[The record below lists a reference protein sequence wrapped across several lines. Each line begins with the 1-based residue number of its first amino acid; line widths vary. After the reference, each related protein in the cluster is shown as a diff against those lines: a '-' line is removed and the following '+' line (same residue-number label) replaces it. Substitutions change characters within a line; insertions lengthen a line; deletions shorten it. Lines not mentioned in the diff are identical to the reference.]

1 MEFKVFY
8 SSVRIIGNFAKTF
21 VPMKTII
28 LLTIFVCFFSATQCY
43 SQGITLSLKQVSL
56 EKAFKEIRKQTE
68 YTFVYTRE
76 QINKSNP
83 ISINLKD
90 ASLSQALDICFANQP
105 LTFIIED
112 KHIIVKDRP
121 DQTNA
126 PAANIGIDITGKVI
140 NEQNEPVVG
149 ATVAVEG
156 TGMAMATD
164 SKGEFGFSNLKAND
178 VLHVTN
184 IGYQSIG
191 VPIQG
196 RTYVLI
202 RLHTSIAILDETV
215 LIAYGNTT
223 RRFNTGSVTKVTSEE
238 IGEQPVSNPLAA
250 LQGRVP
256 GLVVTS
262 TSGLPGSSFNIQIR
276 GQNSLN
282 PDPYNS
288 LLPKDNPLFIIDGVP
303 FAPQNNNIN
312 QLRSIASPGN
322 NVLLNNSYGGISPFS
337 TINPADIESIEILR
351 DADATAIYGSRGAN
365 GVVLIT
371 TKKGRMGKSKFSM
384 SANSGV
390 SSVAHTLPMMN
401 TKQYLE
407 IRREAF
413 ANDGVMP
420 TSNDPSN
427 FETYAP
433 DLLIYDTSK
442 YTDWKKFFIGNPSY
456 TTNINTSLSGGS
468 ENTQFLL
475 GAGYYHE
482 TYIYPGDFAYD
493 RASVNVNLHHN
504 SVNKKLSIDFSTNYT
519 FDKNNSSGSPNLLAA
534 YSLDPNFPNLLDE
547 NGNLLWRYKG
557 ASYGVS
563 IVNPLSY
570 LKKKYSVTNFNLISH
585 LQVGYKVFRDIEIR
599 ASLGYNYL
607 NSLEYSGDPAISQDP
622 AAFHRIASAD
632 FGTKNIHNWIIEPQA
647 EYNRLFGKSKINI
660 LLGETIEQDINSS
673 TLIDASGYSNDNL
686 ITSISGAPDITA
698 SDTYS
703 QYKYNAI
710 FGRVNYMFDQ
720 RYIIN
725 LTGRRDGSSRF
736 GPGKQFGNFGSG
748 GAAWIFSEESFVKKN
763 FEWLSFGKL
772 RASYGTTGSD
782 AIGDYQYFS
791 RWQPTDYY
799 YQGSPGYLSQNLF
812 NPDFSWAIT
821 KKAEGAIELGFLKD
835 RLLLTTAFYRNRSG
849 NQLVSYQLPS
859 QTGFLNVTENF
870 PATVQNSGWEFTI
883 TSSNFKSKSFT
894 WNTSF
899 NLTIPRNKLVSFPG
913 IESSSYATKY
923 IIGQSLNVIKGFK
936 YLGVNDT
943 TGVFEFLTA
952 KGVPTYSP
960 TNISGNNYNDIQV
973 IGNLDP
979 KFYGGVDNY
988 FTYKNFQLDV
998 FLEFKKQTGVNYLA
1012 QIYGVRVPGTE
1023 SNLPA
1028 ALLSRWQKPGDKS
1041 EFEKFT
1047 TDASTAAGTA
1057 ARTYFTQSSGAY
1069 SDASYIRVKT
1079 VSFSY
1084 SLRGKYLARI
1094 KAEKLR
1100 FYINAQNLFTIT
1112 NYNGNDPETQ
1122 NFYGVPPLRTIVL
1135 GFQLNF

>member
-1 MEFKVFY
+1 
-8 SSVRIIGNFAKTF
+8 
-21 VPMKTII
+21 MKTI
-28 LLTIFVCFFSATQCY
+28 LLTIIACFLIGTRSY
-43 SQGITLSLKQVSL
+43 SQTITISLKQVSL
-56 EKAFKEIRKQTE
+56 EKAFKEIRKQTG

-83 ISINLKD
+83 VSINLKD
-90 ASLSQALDICFANQP
+90 APLNQALNICFTNQP

-112 KHIIVKDRP
+112 KHIIIKDRL
-121 DQTNA
+121 DQTNSLPGKA
-126 PAANIGIDITGKVI
+126 GIDVTGKVI
-140 NEQNEPVVG
+140 NEESEPVVG

-156 TGMAMATD
+156 TEMAMATD
-164 SKGEFGFSNLKAND
+164 SKGEFGFSNLKIND
-178 VLHVTN
+178 VLRVTN
-184 IGYQSIG
+184 IGYQSI
-191 VPIQG
+191 VIPIQG
-196 RTYVLI
+196 RTYVVI

-238 IGEQPVSNPLAA
+238 ISEQPVLNPLSA

-288 LLPKDNPLFIIDGVP
+288 LSPKDNPLFIIDGVP
-303 FAPQNNNIN
+303 YAPQNNNIN

-337 TINPADIESIEILR
+337 SINPADIESIVILQ

-365 GVVLIT
+365 GVILIT
-371 TKKGRMGKSKFSM
+371 TKKGKAGKTKFSM
-384 SANSGV
+384 NVYSGV

-407 IRREAF
+407 TRREAF
-413 ANDGVMP
+413 ANDGVIP

-427 FETYAP
+427 FITYAP

-442 YTDWKKFFIGNPSY
+442 YTDWKKFFIGNPSH

-493 RASVNVNLHHN
+493 RASVNMSLHHN
-504 SVNKKLSIDFSTNYT
+504 SVNKKLSIDFSSNYS

-534 YSLDPNFPNLLDE
+534 YSLDPDFPNLLDE
-547 NGNLLWRYKG
+547 NGNLLWSYKG

-570 LKKKYSVTNFNLISH
+570 LKTKYSVTNFNLISH
-585 LQVGYKVFRDIEIR
+585 LQVGYKIFQDLEIR

-607 NSLEYSGDPAISQDP
+607 NSSEYSGQPLISQDP
-622 AAFHRIASAD
+622 AAFYRIASAD
-632 FGTKNIHNWIIEPQA
+632 FGTKNIRNWIIEPQA
-647 EYNRLFGKSKINI
+647 EYNKLFGKSKINI
-660 LLGETIEQDINSS
+660 LFGETIEQDINSS

-698 SDTYS
+698 SDAYS

-748 GAAWIFSEESFVKKN
+748 GVAWIFSEESFVKKN

-782 AIGDYQYFS
+782 AIGDYQYIA
-791 RWQPTDYY
+791 RWQPSSYS
-799 YQGSPGYLSQNLF
+799 YQGSSGYLPQNLF

-835 RLLLTTAFYRNRSG
+835 RLFINATFYRNLSG
-849 NQLVSYQLPS
+849 NQLVFYQLPS
-859 QTGFLNVTENF
+859 QTGFLNVTENS
-870 PATVQNSGWEFTI
+870 PAKVQNSGWEFTL
-883 TSSNFKSKSFT
+883 TSSNFKSKNFK

-899 NLTIPRNKLVSFPG
+899 NITIPKNKLLSFPG

-923 IIGQSLNVIKGFK
+923 IVGQSLNVIKGFK
-936 YLGVNDT
+936 YLSVNDT
-943 TGVFEFLTA
+943 TGVFQFLTA

-960 TNISGNNYNDIQV
+960 QNISGNNFNDIQV

-979 KFYGGVDNY
+979 KFYGGLSNS
-988 FTYKNFQLDV
+988 FAFKNFQLDV
-998 FLEFKKQTGVNYLA
+998 FIEFKKQTGVNYLA
-1012 QIYGVRVPGTE
+1012 QIYGVNVPGVE
-1023 SNLPA
+1023 YNLPTT
-1028 ALLSRWQKPGDKS
+1028 LLSRWQKPGDKS

-1057 ARTYFTQSSGAY
+1057 ARSYFIESSGVY

-1084 SLRGKYLARI
+1084 NFHGKYLERI
-1094 KAEKLR
+1094 KAETLR

-1112 NYNGNDPETQ
+1112 NYKGNDPETQ

>member
-1 MEFKVFY
+1 MQLKILY
-8 SSVRIIGNFAKTF
+8 APIRIIGNLTKTF

-28 LLTIFVCFFSATQCY
+28 LLTIFGCFFSATQCY
-43 SQGITLSLKQVSL
+43 SQTITLSLKNVSL
-56 EKAFKEIRKQTE
+56 EKTFKEIRKQTG

-83 ISINLKD
+83 VSINIKN
-90 ASLSQALDICFANQP
+90 ASINQALDICFTNQP

-121 DQTNA
+121 DKTN
-126 PAANIGIDITGKVI
+126 PPVANVGLDVKGIVV
-140 NEQNEPVVG
+140 NEQNEPVVA
-149 ATVAVEG
+149 ATVTVKG
-156 TGMAMATD
+156 SKIATATNEN
-164 SKGEFGFSNLKAND
+164 GEFALSAVDEQATLI
-178 VLHVTN
+178 VTS
-184 IGYQSIG
+184 IGYVAEQ
-191 VPIQG
+191 
-196 RTYVLI
+196 VLI
-202 RLHTSIAILDETV
+202 RGRTNLIMHLKISIQTLDETIF
-215 LIAYGNTT
+215 IAYGNTT

-238 IGEQPVSNPLAA
+238 INEQPISNPLAA

-262 TSGLPGSSFNIQIR
+262 TSGLPGSSFNVQIR

-288 LLPKDNPLFIIDGVP
+288 LSPKDNPLFIIDGVP
-303 FAPQNNNIN
+303 YAPQNSNIN
-312 QLRSIASPGN
+312 QLRSIASPGLN
-322 NVLLNNSYGGISPFS
+322 ILLNNSYGGISPFS
-337 TINPADIESIEILR
+337 TINPADIESIEVLR

-365 GVVLIT
+365 GVILIT
-371 TKKGRMGKSKFSM
+371 TKKGKMGKSKFSM

-401 TKQYLE
+401 TTQYLE
-407 IRREAF
+407 MRREAF

-420 TSNDPSN
+420 TSSDPSN
-427 FETYAP
+427 FRTYAP
-433 DLLIYDTSK
+433 DLTTYDTNK

-468 ENTQFLL
+468 ENTQFLF
-475 GAGYYHE
+475 GAGYYHQ

-493 RASVNVNLHHN
+493 RASVNFNFHHN
-504 SVNKKLSIDFSTNYT
+504 SINKKLSFDFSSAYS
-519 FDKNNSSGSPNLLAA
+519 FDKNNSSGTPDLLHV
-534 YSLDPNFPNLLDE
+534 YGLDPNFPNLLDE
-547 NGNLLWRYKG
+547 NGNLVWDYKG
-557 ASYGVS
+557 ASFGVS
-563 IVNPLSY
+563 NVNPLSY
-570 LKKKYSVTNFNLISH
+570 LIKKYSITNFNLISH
-585 LQVGYKVFRDIEIR
+585 LQVGYKIIPGLEIR
-599 ASLGYNYL
+599 ASLGYNKL
-607 NSLEYSGDPAISQDP
+607 NSIEYSGNPAASQDP
-622 AAFHRIASAD
+622 SFRRIASAD

-647 EYNRLFGKSKINI
+647 EYNKLFGKSKINI
-660 LLGETIEQDINSS
+660 LLGQTIEQDINSS

-710 FGRVNYMFDQ
+710 FGRVNYMFDE

-782 AIGDYQYFS
+782 AIGDYQYIT
-791 RWQPTDYY
+791 RWQPSYY
-799 YQGSPGYLSQNLF
+799 SYQGSAGYLPQNLF

-835 RLLLTTAFYRNRSG
+835 RLLLSATFYRNLSG
-849 NQLVSYQLPS
+849 NQLVFYQLPS
-859 QTGFLNVTENF
+859 QTGFLNVTENS
-870 PATVQNSGWEFTI
+870 PAKVQNSGWELTL
-883 TSSNFKSKSFT
+883 TSTNFKSKNFK

-899 NLTIPRNKLVSFPG
+899 NITIPKNKLISFPG

-923 IIGQSLNVIKGFK
+923 IVGQSLNVIKGFK

-943 TGVFEFLTA
+943 TGIFQFLTA
-952 KGVPTYSP
+952 KGIPTYSP
-960 TNISGNNYNDIQV
+960 KNISGNNYNDIQV

-979 KFYGGVDNY
+979 KFYGGLDNS

-998 FLEFKKQTGVNYLA
+998 FLEFKKQTGANYLA
-1012 QIYGVRVPGTE
+1012 QVYSSVPGIE
-1023 SNLPA
+1023 YNLPA
-1028 ALLSRWQKPGDKS
+1028 TLLSRWQKPGDNS
-1041 EFEKFT
+1041 EFEKLT
-1047 TDASTAAGTA
+1047 TSSSSPAGNA
-1057 ARTYFTQSSGAY
+1057 ARRYFTQSSGAY
-1069 SDASYIRVKT
+1069 SDASYIRIKT

-1084 SLRGKYLARI
+1084 NVQGKYLARI
-1094 KAEKLR
+1094 KAEALR

-1112 NYNGNDPETQ
+1112 NYKGNDPETQ
-1122 NFYGVPPLRTIVL
+1122 NFYGIPPLRTIVL